1 MSNML
6 RFQNQ
11 MSGAKFSW
19 KSVKILTLPI
29 REQNEVT
36 NSYHQRNWVKK
47 NQFHLL
53 NGEKSGAAGFSITG
67 AV

>member
-1 MSNML
+1 MSYML

-47 NQFHLL
+47 KTISPAKR
-53 NGEKSGAAGFSITG
+53 GEVRGCRI
-67 AV
+67 